1 MKILNTILAA
11 GAVSL
16 TTLATGAVAQS
27 YPDRDLTF
35 VVPYNPGGSTDPI
48 GRAFSAE
55 LSKILDRNV
64 VVENRPGGSAT
75 IGTGDVVKS
84 DPDGYM
90 IGLGSNSSLAYQP
103 LDKDNLA
110 YSSPDDYEILVKLV
124 DLPAVLYV
132 SADAP
137 WQTLEEFMNEVKAKP
152 GEVRVSVSG
161 LRTAPDLVVQYIN
174 ANNEDIDIRTVP
186 FSGGGGEALTAVLSG
201 RVEAS
206 VGYGP
211 SIRSYVDA
219 GKIRALGVFND
230 KVYEAFPEATP
241 VSELGYKQYLPASY
255 YVIAPN
261 GMPDDVKQKL
271 IEASAQAVQA
281 EDFVKFAETNS
292 YQLDPKTPEEAE
304 QELREYSEIFAQILA
319 FIGV

>member
-1 MKILNTILAA
+1 MKLMTSFTTAA
-11 GAVSL
+11 AVAMGLFS
-16 TTLATGAVAQS
+16 GAVAAQD
-27 YPDRDLTF
+27 YPNQGLTF
-35 VVPYNPGGSTDPI
+35 IVPYNPGGSTDPI
-48 GRAFSAE
+48 GRAYSAA
-55 LSKILDRNV
+55 LSEVLGQNII
-64 VVENRPGGSAT
+64 VENRPGGSAT
-75 IGTGDVVKS
+75 IGTGAVVTA
-84 DPDGYM
+84 DPDGYT

-110 YSSPDDYEILVKLV
+110 YASPDDYEVLIKLV

-132 SADAP
+132 AADAP
-137 WQTLEEFMNEVKAKP
+137 WQSLDEFMNEVKEKP
-152 GEVRVSVSG
+152 GEMRVSVSG
-161 LRTAPDLVVQYIN
+161 LRTAPDLVVQYVN
-174 ANNEDIDIRTVP
+174 ANNEDVDIRTVP

-230 KVYEAFPEATP
+230 KVYDAFPEATP
-241 VSELGYKQYLPASY
+241 VSELGYEQFLPASY

-271 IEASAQAVQA
+271 IDASNQAVQSEA
-281 EDFVKFAETNS
+281 FVKFANSNS
-292 YQLDPKTPEEAE
+292 YQIDAKSPEEAE
-304 QELREYSEIFAQILA
+304 QELRDYHDIFAEILA
-319 FIGV
+319 FIGG

>member
-1 MKILNTILAA
+1 MKILNAILAA
-11 GAVSL
+11 GAVTL
-16 TTLATGAVAQS
+16 TAFTGASVAQD
-27 YPDRDLTF
+27 YPDEDLTF
-35 VVPYNPGGSTDPI
+35 IVPYNPGGSTDPI

-55 LSKILDRNV
+55 LSKILGRNI

-75 IGTGDVVKS
+75 IGTSDVIAA

-103 LDKDNLA
+103 LDKDNLT
-110 YSSPDDYEILVKLV
+110 YGSPDDYEVLTKLV

-132 SADAP
+132 AADAP
-137 WQTLEEFMNEVKAKP
+137 WQSLEEFMNEVKEKP
-152 GEVRVSVSG
+152 GEMRVSVSG
-161 LRTAPDLVVQYIN
+161 LRTAPDLVVQYVN

-186 FSGGGGEALTAVLSG
+186 LSGGGGEALTAVLSG

-230 KVYEAFPEATP
+230 KVYEGFPDATP
-241 VSELGYKQYLPASY
+241 ISELGYQQYLPAAY

-261 GMPDDVKQKL
+261 NMPDDVKQKL
-271 IEASAQAVQA
+271 IEASAEAIKA
-281 EDFVKFAETNS
+281 EDFVNFANSNS
-292 YQLDPKTPEEAE
+292 YQLDTIPPEEAE
-304 QELREYSEIFAQILA
+304 QELREYKDIFAEILA
-319 FIGV
+319 FIDG